1 MSSGVLLPDFSN
13 AFGCLVHDLLIAYG
27 FDLKSLRL
35 VITTL
40 PPGIIEL
47 EYAHSSW
54 SVIIHGVS
62 HGFILGPIFQHIS

>member
-1 MSSGVLLPDFSN
+1 MSSGVLLPDLSN

-40 PPGIIEL
+40 PPGWNTLI
-47 EYAHSSW
+47 A
-54 SVIIHGVS
+54 HGV
-62 HGFILGPIFQHIS
+62 